1 MPEQNQ
7 EQEKQKE
14 TRPTGIPNVA
24 VSRQKPKKLA
34 GALFILIVLV
44 IGGGGI
50 YWAYQRNARKTE
62 ATAAQK
68 PDDLKV
74 TSRKKLELS
83 KLPEPV
89 ETVPSEPVLVP
100 PPAVPAQT
108 ALQVPSIHNGEPVMT
123 LSEKKYAASLM
134 PDGVSRT
141 ATPVQVTSGNDSNGS
156 LTGSDNGKLGGLLEP
171 VRTDPSSASVIKDRN
186 LTIAKG
192 TFIDCILQTR
202 LDTTVPGMA
211 SCVIPRNVYSDN
223 GKVLLLEKGSQVTG
237 EYQGAVQNGLNRI
250 FVLWTR
256 IKTPHGVLVNLD
268 SPAADALGGAG
279 LPGEVNYHWW
289 KRFGNALLFTLIE
302 DAFQYGMTRSSD
314 NNGGVNYYSNTQT
327 GMERII
333 EEAMRQ
339 SGNIP
344 PTLTKNQGER
354 IGIYVARD
362 LYFGGVYALDAI

>member
-123 LSEKKYAASLM
+123 
-134 PDGVSRT
+134 
-141 ATPVQVTSGNDSNGS
+141 
-156 LTGSDNGKLGGLLEP
+156 
-171 VRTDPSSASVIKDRN
+171 
-186 LTIAKG
+186 
-192 TFIDCILQTR
+192 F
-202 LDTTVPGMA
+202 
-211 SCVIPRNVYSDN
+211 
-223 GKVLLLEKGSQVTG
+223 
-237 EYQGAVQNGLNRI
+237 
-250 FVLWTR
+250 
-256 IKTPHGVLVNLD
+256 
-268 SPAADALGGAG
+268 
-279 LPGEVNYHWW
+279 
-289 KRFGNALLFTLIE
+289 
-302 DAFQYGMTRSSD
+302 
-314 NNGGVNYYSNTQT
+314 
-327 GMERII
+327 
-333 EEAMRQ
+333 
-339 SGNIP
+339 
-344 PTLTKNQGER
+344 
-354 IGIYVARD
+354 
-362 LYFGGVYALDAI
+362 